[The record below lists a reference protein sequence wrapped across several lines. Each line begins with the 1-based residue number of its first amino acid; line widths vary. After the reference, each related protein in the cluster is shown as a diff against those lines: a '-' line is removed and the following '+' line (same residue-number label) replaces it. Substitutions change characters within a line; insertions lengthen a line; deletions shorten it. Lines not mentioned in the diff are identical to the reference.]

1 MALRPYEELVGPLI
15 VPVRGKEYPLP
26 AVTMADGLRIHAA
39 GTNSGS
45 IALGELTEIILGDA
59 QQAMLDDGIPPAII
73 DRALWAGLADFQ
85 AGREAAEQ
93 VWEHGVPKAV
103 LEELMKIVLTAAT
116 TTPPAAE
123 STTKRPASGNTTTAP
138 KAKAPVSRGKKSS
151 PTGA

>member
-26 AVTMADGLRIHAA
+26 AVSMTDGLRIHAA
-39 GTNSGS
+39 GSGGGS
-45 IALGELTEIILGDA
+45 ISIVELTEIILGDTK
-59 QQAMLDDGIPPAII
+59 QVMLDDGIPPAVI

-103 LEELMKIVLTAAT
+103 MEEMGKILEAVMQ
-116 TTPPAAE
+116 TPPAAE
-123 STTKRPASGNTTTAP
+123 STTKPPASGNTTTAR
-138 KAKAPVSRGKKSS
+138 KAKAPASRGRKSS
-151 PTGA
+151 PTGP